1 MPVSPAGAGKKRCL
15 MNPYQILNIDKNA
28 TSREI
33 IQAAAL
39 AMRERKYT
47 GWEVA
52 VAQKTLMEP
61 LSRATEAFICFIDV
75 PVFQKELRQTCPET
89 ESDPEPVANL
99 KYIPIK

>member
-1 MPVSPAGAGKKRCL
+1 MAVRTVVLKRCL
-15 MNPYQILNIDKNA
+15 MNPYQILNIGKNA
-28 TSREI
+28 TNRDI

-47 GWEVA
+47 GREVA

-61 LSRATEAFICFIDV
+61 VSRATEEFICFIDV
-75 PVFQKELRQTCPET
+75 AAFQQRLRQTRPESGSEP
-89 ESDPEPVANL
+89 ESVENL